1 MEGIIQMTFDNEY
14 KEELRKR
21 LGLEVDDESR
31 DEYLQSLK
39 PIDRF
44 RMILAYRLGH
54 DNWIYAIDGM
64 LNSQGLCIA
73 EKTNKLEVND
83 PLLKKVEIL

>member
-1 MEGIIQMTFDNEY
+1 MAFDNEY

-21 LGLEVDDESR
+21 LGLEADDSSR
-31 DEYLQSLK
+31 DEYLQGLRS
-39 PIDRF
+39 IDRF

-54 DNWIYAIDGM
+54 DNWIYAIEGM

-73 EKTNKLEVND
+73 EKTDKIGVGD